1 MVCVTS
7 AQSFADSVSDT
18 TPGGPVLPR
27 TRLIATGGTIA
38 SRRSP
43 QGLLSGATGAELLE
57 AAGLA
62 QAGIEVEDV
71 GSRGS
76 YAFTLADLT
85 GLAGRVR
92 AALDDGV
99 DGVVLTHGTD
109 TMEETAFLL
118 ELVHGD
124 DRPVVLTGA
133 QRPFDSVAPDGPGNL
148 AAALQVAASPHA
160 RGLGALLVFD
170 GLAWQARGVR
180 KTETLA
186 SGAFSAPG
194 RGPALRIVSESVL
207 PLSRQRRPAPFRL
220 DTGPLPRVDVVPLYV
235 GVADAL
241 LQAAVAA
248 GARGVVL
255 QALGAGN
262 APPSVTDSVGRLVAG
277 GIPVLVTS
285 RVTAGPVS
293 PLYAGGGGADLARA
307 GAVFAAD
314 LSPWQ
319 ARLLLSAALAGATD
333 DPGAAVS
340 EWLGLG

>member
-1 MVCVTS
+1 M
-7 AQSFADSVSDT
+7 
-18 TPGGPVLPR
+18 PR

-57 AAGLA
+57 ASGLG

-99 DGVVLTHGTD
+99 DGVVITHGTD

-118 ELVHGD
+118 DLVHED

-133 QRPFDSVAPDGPGNL
+133 QRPFDSAAPDGPGNL
-148 AAALQVAASPHA
+148 AAALQVAASPAA

-180 KTETLA
+180 KVETLA
-186 SGAFSAPG
+186 SAAFSAPG
-194 RGPALRIVSESVL
+194 RRSGPA
-207 PLSRQRRPAPFRL
+207 RRPRRPSSRCRGSRRRGAVRPL
-220 DTGPLPRVDVVPLYV
+220 DTAGPCRGSTSSPCTS
-235 GVADAL
+235 
-241 LQAAVAA
+241 AATTRCCGRRSPPAPAA
-248 GARGVVL
+248 SSCRP
-255 QALGAGN
+255 LGAGN
-262 APPSVTDSVGRLVAG
+262 ATAVGDRVGR
-277 GIPVLVTS
+277 
-285 RVTAGPVS
+285 
-293 PLYAGGGGADLARA
+293 GARPQRHPRA
-307 GAVFAAD
+307 GQQPRGCRSGRRPSTPAA
-314 LSPWQ
+314 
-319 ARLLLSAALAGATD
+319 AAPT
-333 DPGAAVS
+333 
-340 EWLGLG
+340 

>member
-1 MVCVTS
+1 
-7 AQSFADSVSDT
+7 
-18 TPGGPVLPR
+18 LPR

-43 QGLLSGATGAELLE
+43 QGLLSGATGAELLDASGLGE
-57 AAGLA
+57 AGV
-62 QAGIEVEDV
+62 EVEDV

-76 YAFTLADLT
+76 YALTLADLT
-85 GLAGRVR
+85 GLARRVR

-99 DGVVLTHGTD
+99 DGVVITHGTD

-118 ELVHGD
+118 DLVHED

-133 QRPFDSVAPDGPGNL
+133 QRPFDSAAPDGPGNL

-194 RGPALRIVSESVL
+194 RGPAMRIVSDTVL

-220 DTGPLPRVDVVPLYV
+220 DTAGPLPRVDVVPLYV
-235 GVADAL
+235 GADDAL

-262 APPSVTDSVGRLVAG
+262 APPSVTESVARLVGRGV
-277 GIPVLVTS
+277 PVLVTS
-285 RVTAGPVS
+285 RVPAGPVS

-319 ARLLLSAALAGATD
+319 ARLLLSVALAGTTD
-333 DPGAAVS
+333 DPGAAVG
-340 EWLGLG
+340 EWLGLA

>member
-1 MVCVTS
+1 M
-7 AQSFADSVSDT
+7 
-18 TPGGPVLPR
+18 PR

-57 AAGLA
+57 ASGLA
-62 QAGIEVEDV
+62 GRDIEVEDV

-99 DGVVLTHGTD
+99 DGVVITHGTD

-118 ELVHGD
+118 DLVHDD

-133 QRPFDSVAPDGPGNL
+133 QRPFDSAAPDGPGNL

-170 GLAWQARGVR
+170 GWPGRPGACARPR
-180 KTETLA
+180 PWRP
-186 SGAFSAPG
+186 GAFSAPG
-194 RGPALRIVSESVL
+194 RGPALRIVSG
-207 PLSRQRRPAPFRL
+207 PCSRCPGSAGRRRSAS
-220 DTGPLPRVDVVPLYV
+220 TSAGTLPRVDVVPLHV
-235 GVADAL
+235 GADDAL
-241 LQAAVAA
+241 LRAAVAA

-262 APPSVTDSVGRLVAG
+262 APPSVTESVGRLVAG
-277 GIPVLVTS
+277 GVPVLVTS
-285 RVTAGPVS
+285 RSQQVRCRRCTPA
-293 PLYAGGGGADLARA
+293 A
-307 GAVFAAD
+307 GAPTSPGPARSSPAD

-319 ARLLLSAALAGATD
+319 APPAAVGRPGLRTE
-333 DPGAAVS
+333 DPGAAVT
-340 EWLGLG
+340 EWLELAWSRGALSRPGSS